1 MNISEDLKKHNFH
14 FKKKLGQNFIND
26 DHLLNKIVAA
36 AEVNGDDVVIE
47 IGPGAATLTAALAK
61 KAKQVIAVE
70 IDQDLYP
77 IIKERMADFANF
89 ELVCGDAMKVDFDE
103 LAAKYGAKKY
113 KIVANLPYYITTPIV
128 MRLLEE
134 GFQAESIVIMVQK
147 EVAERFSAKAGTKA
161 YGAIT
166 VALNYYGEVSQA
178 FNVPRSMFT
187 PRPEVDSAVV
197 CIKCRQERPLKAD
210 DEQLWRSLVKAAFSQ
225 RRKTLNNALK
235 ALNFPAEALK
245 EALAEANIDPSRRG
259 ETLSVEEFVRL
270 ANILNRKKTLA

>member
-26 DHLLNKIVAA
+26 DHLLNKIVTA
-36 AEVNGDDVVIE
+36 AEVTADDVVIE

-89 ELVCGDAMKVDFDE
+89 ELVCGDAMKVDFDK
-103 LAAKYGAKKY
+103 LAAKYGAKSY

-134 GFQAESIVIMVQK
+134 GFKVDSIVIMVQK
-147 EVAERFSAKAGTKA
+147 EVADRFSAKEGTKA

-197 CIKCRQERPLKAD
+197 CIKCWQDKPFKAI
-210 DEQLWRSLVKAAFSQ
+210 DEKLWRALVKAAFSQ

-235 ALNFPAEALK
+235 TLNLPTEVLK
-245 EALAEANIDPSRRG
+245 TALAEANVDPSRRG

-270 ANILNRKKTLA
+270 ANILSDKKTLA

>member
-1 MNISEDLKKHNFH
+1 MNISDDLKKHNFH
-14 FKKKLGQNFIND
+14 FKKKLGQNFING
-26 DHLLNKIVAA
+26 DHLLSKIVAA
-36 AEVNGDDVVIE
+36 AEVSAEDVVIE

-70 IDQDLYP
+70 IDKDLYP
-77 IIKERMADFANF
+77 IINERMAEFENF
-89 ELVCGDAMKVDFDE
+89 ELVGGDAMKVDFDE
-103 LAAKYGAKKY
+103 LAAKYGVKRY

-134 GFQAESIVIMVQK
+134 GFRTERIVIMVQK
-147 EVAERFSAKAGTKA
+147 EVAERFLAKAGTKA

-166 VALNYYGEVSQA
+166 VALNYYGEVTRA

-197 CIKCRQERPLKAD
+197 CIKCWQEKPFQAI
-210 DEQLWRSLVKAAFSQ
+210 DEKLWRSLVKAAFSQ

-235 ALNFPAEALK
+235 TLNFPAEVLK
-245 EALAEANIDPSRRG
+245 AALAEANIDPSRRG
-259 ETLSVEEFVRL
+259 ETLSVEEFVHL
-270 ANILNRKKTLA
+270 ANILSDKKTLA